1 MTCRAGYPP
10 IEPFAGFRRQ
20 IYMGGMEQA
29 TLREA
34 DYEAEDEA
42 QVWVLDRVHRVLAA
56 LTEAERAAAERWV
69 EGR

>member
-1 MTCRAGYPP
+1 
-10 IEPFAGFRRQ
+10 
-20 IYMGGMEQA
+20 MEQA